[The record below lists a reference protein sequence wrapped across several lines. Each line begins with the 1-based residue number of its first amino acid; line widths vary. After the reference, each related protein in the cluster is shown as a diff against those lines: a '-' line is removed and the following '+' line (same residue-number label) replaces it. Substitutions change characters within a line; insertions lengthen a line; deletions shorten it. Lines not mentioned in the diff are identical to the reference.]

1 MIDHVEPR
9 NRAERRAASR
19 RTRKVAA
26 LGSGAI
32 LAMGVAGTATT
43 LLSAA
48 PAGAAAPIVVD
59 SLTDDGTGTTLR
71 DAITQANADTR
82 GLTSSPSR
90 PDSPGPSPSRP
101 TSRTSPRRSTS
112 RVRVRR

>member
-1 MIDHVEPR
+1 MTDHIEPR

-48 PAGAAAPIVVD
+48 PAGAAAPRDPRPSIDPDARYVKLEL
-59 SLTDDGTGTTLR
+59 SLSAR
-71 DAITQANADTR
+71 
-82 GLTSSPSR
+82 
-90 PDSPGPSPSRP
+90 
-101 TSRTSPRRSTS
+101 
-112 RVRVRR
+112 